1 MTPSPTVRLR
11 AYPALCAALLLAAV
25 GLHRP
30 ELVAVAAPFGLIAAV
45 GLARSVPPDV
55 TARMAPTELR
65 AIEGDGVTAVVEIE
79 SPRAQWQ
86 VDVELAVP
94 NGLAS
99 VGGPPRRA
107 LRPAPGTSVVPFDL
121 ACNRWGGFV
130 VSGRIRVREPL
141 GLRVWDAALETPLQ
155 VRVHPQIEPI
165 RQAPRP
171 VRTQA
176 SVGSDTSRTAGE
188 GLEFAD
194 LRLYQPGDRLR
205 RVNWRV
211 SARRGTL
218 YSNVHHPERNADVV
232 LFLDSFAESPVSV
245 DLAVR
250 AASALA
256 TAYLRGRDRVGVV
269 GFGGVLRWV
278 LPSTGRA
285 QTYRVL
291 DSLIDTE
298 VVTSYAWRDVD
309 VIPTRTLPPG
319 ALVLALTPLAD
330 DRALAA
336 LAALRA
342 RGFDLAVVDVSATA
356 RTPAVSGEIGQLAHR
371 LWVLRHEG
379 LRARYRRLGVPV
391 VQWDGLEPLAG
402 SLAQLREA
410 RRYARTVRS

>member
-1 MTPSPTVRLR
+1 
-11 AYPALCAALLLAAV
+11 
-25 GLHRP
+25 
-30 ELVAVAAPFGLIAAV
+30 
-45 GLARSVPPDV
+45 
-55 TARMAPTELR
+55 
-65 AIEGDGVTAVVEIE
+65 VE
-79 SPRAQWQ
+79 
-86 VDVELAVP
+86 VELE
-94 NGLAS
+94 
-99 VGGPPRRA
+99 
-107 LRPAPGTSVVPFDL
+107 
-121 ACNRWGGFV
+121 CERWGGFV
-130 VSGRIRVREPL
+130 VPAGILVREPF
-141 GLRVWDAALETPLQ
+141 GLREWNTAVYPPLQ
-155 VRVHPQIEPI
+155 LRVHPRIEPL
-165 RQAPRP
+165 RHPPRP
-171 VRTQA
+171 MRTQA

-194 LRLYQPGDRLR
+194 LRPYQDGDRLR

-218 YSNVHHPERNADVV
+218 HTNLHHPERNADVV
-232 LFLDSFAESPVSV
+232 VFLDSFAESPVSL

-256 TAYLRGRDRVGVV
+256 TAYLDGRDRVGVV

-285 QTYRVL
+285 QTFRVL

-298 VVTSYAWRDVD
+298 VVTSYAWRDVE

-342 RGFDLAVVDVSATA
+342 RGFDLAVVDVSATG
-356 RTPAVSGEIGQLAHR
+356 RTAAAPGELGDLAHR

-391 VQWDGLEPLAG
+391 VEWDGLAPLAG